1 MRKNIGK
8 LVGTKITA
16 GIMAAI
22 MMLSVSACAGTKEG
36 TADMQAADIS
46 ATQTEAAKEEPTS
59 VDAGSTEDAAAPD
72 TAETH
77 KSTETPNT
85 EASTLYKLKAIE
97 GGESAATEE
106 DVKMLESFGILFYM
120 EFKNDGTVLADAFGQ
135 KYSGTWNESSVA
147 LDNSMPLSYTKNG
160 DEIIFRDGEISMIF
174 QKTTQDEIDDIMK
187 NVPEADG
194 SVYQNTD
201 EAQAAEEMPAETQA
215 EPVN

>member
-22 MMLSVSACAGTKEG
+22 MMLSVSACAGAKEG

-46 ATQTEAAKEEPTS
+46 ATQTEAAKEETAS
-59 VDAGSTEDAAAPD
+59 VNAGDTEDAAAPD

-77 KSTETPNT
+77 KSTEAPNA
-85 EASTLYKLKAIE
+85 EASTLYKLKSIE
-97 GGESAATEE
+97 GGDGAATEE
-106 DVKMLESFGILFYM
+106 EVKMLESFGVLFYM
-120 EFKNDGTVLADAFGQ
+120 EFRNDGTISADAFGQ
-135 KYSGTWNESSVA
+135 KYEGTWNESSVT
-147 LDNSMPLSYTKNG
+147 LDNSTPLSYTKNG
-160 DEIIFRDGEISMIF
+160 DEIIFKEGEISMIF

-201 EAQAAEEMPAETQA
+201 ETQAAEEMPAETQA

>member
-1 MRKNIGK
+1 MKKNIGK
-8 LVGTKITA
+8 RVKAKLTA
-16 GIMAAI
+16 TVAAAVI
-22 MMLSVSACAGTKEG
+22 VLSVSACSGAKKEVTDIQPAGT
-36 TADMQAADIS
+36 S
-46 ATQTEAAKEEPTS
+46 ATQAETEEAAAADTSSKEDPAE
-59 VDAGSTEDAAAPD
+59 VDTGKTGEN
-72 TAETH
+72 
-77 KSTETPNT
+77 TETPET
-85 EASTLYKLKAIE
+85 ETSTLYKLKAIE

-106 DVKMLESFGILFYM
+106 EVKMLESFGVLFYM

-147 LDNSMPLSYTKNG
+147 LDNSTPLSYTKNG
-160 DEIIFRDGEISMIF
+160 DEIIFKEGEISMIF